1 MSAQTHVDFHVK
13 CPLLLLILS
22 NTGTGQQKCAKIKFH
37 ENTGIFSGSGV
48 VSCNQRDGL
57 TEQLLYGLCSYAKAP
72 KKEQI
77 YNECRQSYTLSVE
90 RQFGGFSSP
99 KGIGFDWNN

>member
-1 MSAQTHVDFHVK
+1 LDFSKYWNGSIEHA
-13 CPLLLLILS
+13 
-22 NTGTGQQKCAKIKFH
+22 NIKYH

-72 KKEQI
+72 KRKT
-77 YNECRQSYTLSVE
+77 NV
-90 RQFGGFSSP
+90 
-99 KGIGFDWNN
+99 